1 MKFTQLLHFLFVL
14 SGLLLCTSAKAVET
28 QEIILHVYE
37 HEDWWAQDDRSLST
51 TPTATLEGNVLCI
64 YTEKTLE
71 NARITVADAQGN
83 VWFDAEESSM
93 SGSYSFTLDGS
104 PQGMLILRIETKEIC
119 YIGEFSL

>member
-1 MKFTQLLHFLFVL
+1 MKHLW
-14 SGLLLCTSAKAVET
+14 
-28 QEIILHVYE
+28 IILAIMFVSLSV
-37 HEDWWAQDDRSLST
+37 WADKNVIPLYTQMTGNNNDDERIRDERSLST
-51 TPTATLEGNVLCI
+51 PLTATLEGNVLCI
-64 YTEKTLE
+64 YTDKTLE

-83 VWFDAEESSM
+83 VWFDAEESSL

>member
-1 MKFTQLLHFLFVL
+1 MKHLW
-14 SGLLLCTSAKAVET
+14 
-28 QEIILHVYE
+28 IILIAMLLSLPVCAGNGIIPLYTE
-37 HEDWWAQDDRSLST
+37 IKSNNNDDTRVRDNRSLST

-83 VWFDAEESSM
+83 VWFDAEESSL

>member
-1 MKFTQLLHFLFVL
+1 MKHLW
-14 SGLLLCTSAKAVET
+14 
-28 QEIILHVYE
+28 IILIAMLLSLPVCAGNGIIPLYTE
-37 HEDWWAQDDRSLST
+37 IKSNNNDDTRVKDDRSLST

-104 PQGMLILRIETKEIC
+104 LQGMLILRIETKEIC

>member
-1 MKFTQLLHFLFVL
+1 MKHLW
-14 SGLLLCTSAKAVET
+14 
-28 QEIILHVYE
+28 IILIAMLLSLPVCAGNGIIPLYTE
-37 HEDWWAQDDRSLST
+37 IKSNNNDDTRVKDDRSLST

-83 VWFDAEESSM
+83 VWFDAEESSL

>member
-1 MKFTQLLHFLFVL
+1 MKHLW
-14 SGLLLCTSAKAVET
+14 
-28 QEIILHVYE
+28 IILIAMLLSLPVCAGNGIIPLYTE
-37 HEDWWAQDDRSLST
+37 IKSNNNDDTRVRDNRSLST

-83 VWFDAEESSM
+83 VWFDAEESSL
-93 SGSYSFTLDGS
+93 SGSYSFTLDGG

>member
-1 MKFTQLLHFLFVL
+1 MKHLW
-14 SGLLLCTSAKAVET
+14 
-28 QEIILHVYE
+28 IILIAMLLSLPVCAGNGIIPLYTE
-37 HEDWWAQDDRSLST
+37 IKSNNNDDTRVKDNRSLST

-83 VWFDAEESSM
+83 VWFDAEESSL

-104 PQGMLILRIETKEIC
+104 PQGMLTLRIETKEIC

>member
-1 MKFTQLLHFLFVL
+1 MKHLW
-14 SGLLLCTSAKAVET
+14 
-28 QEIILHVYE
+28 IILIAMLLSLPVCAGNGIIPLYTE
-37 HEDWWAQDDRSLST
+37 IKSNNNDDTRVKDNRSLST

-71 NARITVADAQGN
+71 NARITVADAQSNG
-83 VWFDAEESSM
+83 WFDAEESSL

>member
-1 MKFTQLLHFLFVL
+1 MKHLW
-14 SGLLLCTSAKAVET
+14 
-28 QEIILHVYE
+28 IILIAMLLSLPVCAGNGIIPLYTE
-37 HEDWWAQDDRSLST
+37 IKSNNNDDTRVKDDRSLST

-71 NARITVADAQGN
+71 NARITVADAQSN
-83 VWFDAEESSM
+83 VWFDAEESSL

-119 YIGEFSL
+119 YLGEFSL